1 MGIENK
7 NRYFHQG
14 HATISE
20 GQPAF
25 PKDEE
30 VSKNVS
36 LSQTQM
42 IQPHELSFPNMQRYD
57 MNIENNYPYMN
68 QGLDNEIKR
77 PSVRSDES
85 LYYAETNSLIHM
97 MNPYLQ
103 TPDPSEGYGSTSMF
117 AVDQQRSQM
126 YPDCAK
132 RNIYPSPPL
141 ANFEN
146 QFSDVYVSDPLAIYQ
161 NTYGFPDSVYLSDNL
176 ITEDQTQPNKPYTN
190 PSNYHSKSDILENAH
205 QKFME
210 FVPAFAKIN
219 GNNFKE
225 LLVGVL
231 RECLHQFSVEDFYNL
246 LCTSEISDN
255 MLSSPIEDLK
265 INKSEFAN
273 SRLEG
278 LQLCHLILK
287 TFRQPGADE
296 KLHLTPNLLHISVN
310 FHDICKN
317 FLAIKI
323 MFDCILLVDD
333 SSISACCLPRTSVY
347 KAYFI
352 ICKRLIQKHPNNAS
366 NLSNGMLNQ
375 SQLGKII
382 KLNFPQLNAT
392 RFGKRGESTFHYRG
406 VVWNNAVIDED
417 TKRVIGLTLPD
428 IDSYF
433 ERLQEKRLQK
443 INRSETEPSNSG
455 LEMLT
460 PVSESNLQILRPQL
474 FNKKP
479 IHSFVHFLNTLP
491 VADCFPRSWKKIPG
505 EIPQQS
511 EWAKETMK
519 KSVTV
524 LKCYN
529 IDVEPLLC
537 EIDMTVFCAESLDRF
552 FEGVL
557 LIIRFMMEVSASDQ
571 LYLHLYLVVSTLI
584 FPIAFS
590 SKKEVSNRDK
600 AQLRRS
606 LKNFVTRLESG
617 FLDLPLFNNLM
628 AFASLMKKMISFND
642 LLLSQYRTTS
652 TKSITIAMVGDAQL
666 DLSTDQESLKD
677 LVIKEALKACNAFNW
692 EFLDEPLRKN
702 SNHHIMIVQN
712 MANMYFK
719 LSITGADAVLHISE
733 SMSEQELQDSTY
745 DLLYYI
751 LEAMQKILHEVF
763 LSESSML
770 QLPIKL
776 IDSFMSSITSEFQNL
791 SFRQFSNREP
801 ELSKEIFR
809 AWWVHLNLVHEYF
822 DILSEITAISALAVN
837 GEKENRTLL

>member
-14 HATISE
+14 HATISVGE
-20 GQPAF
+20 LAF

-30 VSKNVS
+30 VSKNVT
-36 LSQTQM
+36 LSHSRM
-42 IQPHELSFPNMQRYD
+42 IQPYELGFSNMQRYD
-57 MNIENNYPYMN
+57 MNIENNYPYLN
-68 QGLDNEIKR
+68 QGFDNEIKK

-85 LYYAETNSLIHM
+85 LNYGETNSLIHM

-103 TPDPSEGYGSTSMF
+103 TPDPLEGYGNTSMF
-117 AVDQQRSQM
+117 AVDQQWSQM
-126 YPDCAK
+126 LPGCAEK
-132 RNIYPSPPL
+132 NIYPSPPV

-146 QFSDVYVSDPLAIYQ
+146 QFSDVYVSDPSAIYQ
-161 NTYGFPDSVYLSDNL
+161 NTVEFPDSVYLPDNL
-176 ITEDQTQPNKPYTN
+176 ITEDQNQPNIPYTN
-190 PSNYHSKSDILENAH
+190 TSNYHSKSNILENAY

-210 FVPAFAKIN
+210 FVPVFAKIN

-231 RECLHQFSVEDFYNL
+231 RECLHQFSVEDLYNL
-246 LCTSEISDN
+246 LYISEISDN
-255 MLSSPIEDLK
+255 MLSSHIEDLK
-265 INKSEFAN
+265 INQSESAN

-278 LQLCHLILK
+278 FQLCHLILK

-310 FHDICKN
+310 FHDVCKN

-323 MFDCILLVDD
+323 MFDCVILVDD
-333 SSISACCLPRTSVY
+333 SSISDCYLPRSSMY

-352 ICKRLIQKHPNNAS
+352 ICKKLIQKYPNNSS
-366 NLSNGMLNQ
+366 NLSNGLLNQ

-382 KLNFPQLNAT
+382 KLNFPQLKAT

-406 VVWNNAVIDED
+406 VVWNNAVIYED
-417 TKRVIGLTLPD
+417 TKRLIGLTLPD
-428 IDSYF
+428 IASYF
-433 ERLQEKRLQK
+433 EHLQVKRLQK
-443 INRSETEPSNSG
+443 INQPETEPSNTG
-455 LEMLT
+455 LGMLT
-460 PVSESNLQILRPQL
+460 PVSESNLQILRPHL
-474 FNKKP
+474 FKKKP

-491 VADCFPRSWKKIPG
+491 VADCFPRSWKKVPG

-511 EWAKETMK
+511 EWAKETMR

-524 LKCYN
+524 LKCHN

-537 EIDMTVFCAESLDRF
+537 EIDITVFCAESLDNF

-571 LYLHLYLVVSTLI
+571 LYLHLYLVLSTLI

-590 SKKEVSNRDK
+590 SNKEVSNRDK
-600 AQLRRS
+600 VQLRRS

-628 AFASLMKKMISFND
+628 AFANVMKKMIIFND

-652 TKSITIAMVGDAQL
+652 TKSITSAMVGDAQL

-677 LVIKEALKACNAFNW
+677 LVIREALKACSAFNW

-702 SNHHIMIVQN
+702 SKHQIMIVQSI
-712 MANMYFK
+712 ANMYFK
-719 LSITGADAVLHISE
+719 LSITGSEVVVHISE
-733 SMSEQELQDSTY
+733 SMTEQELDCSTY
-745 DLLYYI
+745 EVLYYI
-751 LEAMQKILHEVF
+751 FEAMQKIFHEVF
-763 LSESSML
+763 LSESLML

-801 ELSKEIFR
+801 ELSKEIFK

-837 GEKENRTLL
+837 GEEGTQTLL